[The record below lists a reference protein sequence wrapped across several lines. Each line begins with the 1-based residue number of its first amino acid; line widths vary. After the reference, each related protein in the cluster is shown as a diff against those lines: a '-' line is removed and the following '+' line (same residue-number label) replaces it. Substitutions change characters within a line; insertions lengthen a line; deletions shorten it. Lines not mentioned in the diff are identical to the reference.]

1 MVKAYIP
8 IFIVLLCS
16 FAHHREVAGVQSN
29 IVNVEVLHSFFAKL
43 EAIETEKTKVSVV
56 HIGDSHIQA
65 DFLSGAVRKKLQN
78 SFGNAGRGFVFPY
91 KIARSGGAL
100 DVKFSHTGTWQYCH
114 IKRGYATCN
123 IGVAGFTVTPDA
135 DAAFSIDVATKAQTD
150 ATFNK
155 VKFLDNYGSFLP
167 TQSNG
172 NFIPMKESGHTVI
185 YFDELQEQL
194 EFKPAFEKNTLPELQ
209 GIILENGKPGILY
222 HALGV
227 NGSTVSQYLRS
238 NHFEE
243 QIKELDASLVIISF
257 GTNDSYTTASRFC
270 ADCLKEEYRTLVARI
285 RSKNPDVAILLTT
298 PPDHFFNRK
307 YPNANVAP
315 LRDALYELSAEE
327 NVAVWDLYEAMGGK
341 KSILDW
347 QKDDLARGDLIH
359 FTIPGYEL
367 QGEMLYQALMRGYN
381 SK

>member
-1 MVKAYIP
+1 MLKVYIP
-8 IFIVLLCS
+8 IFIMLLCS
-16 FAHHREVAGVQSN
+16 FAHHREVAVVQSN
-29 IVNVEVLHSFFAKL
+29 IVNVEVLHSFFTKL
-43 EAIETEKTKVSVV
+43 DAIETDNTKVSVV

-91 KIARSGGAL
+91 KIAGSGGAL

-123 IGVAGFTVTPDA
+123 IGVAGFTVTPSA

-155 VKFLDNYGSFLP
+155 VTFLDNYGSFLP

-172 NFIPMKESGHTVI
+172 NFTPMKESGHTVI

-243 QIKELDASLVIISF
+243 QIRELDASLVIISF
-257 GTNDSYTTASRFC
+257 GTNDSYTTASSFC

-285 RSKNPDVAILLTT
+285 RRKNPEVAILLTT
-298 PPDHFFNRK
+298 PPDHYFYRK
-307 YPNANVAP
+307 YPNCNVAP
-315 LRDALYELSAEE
+315 LRDVLYELSAEE
-327 NVAVWDLYEAMGGK
+327 NVAVWDLFEAMGGK

-367 QGEMLYQALMRGYN
+367 QGDMLYQALMRGYI